1 VDWLLSGP
9 VEVRAPPL
17 PPGHELVVRRLRVS
31 NKRGRSHRW
40 LVPSVLVALTVA
52 AVALAAAQADTSG
65 SGRAAGASSGS
76 TALTADSG
84 GTAATSTV
92 STALTAATSTTVA
105 PSGST
110 ADPAAAAEVAA
121 SRSGIVEWAI
131 VDLATGSASGSGS
144 PADPQVAIDA
154 ASMGKV
160 LIAVAAVQQGLTASP
175 VQAAELELMIEQSDN
190 TATDHLY
197 AAVGGAATIQALMDA
212 TGMEESRAGRNW
224 GAMSI
229 TASDMAH
236 FLAQLGSG
244 ELLGL
249 ATDQVLEPMRAVV
262 ADQRWGIS
270 EAATATPA
278 AAVKNGWYPDTDGQW
293 RLHCSAIVGS
303 TDPTGADQGVA
314 VVVMTHY
321 SQELGMGYG
330 EETCRLVAAALLP
343 DALVA

>member
-1 VDWLLSGP
+1 
-9 VEVRAPPL
+9 VR
-17 PPGHELVVRRLRVS
+17 
-31 NKRGRSHRW
+31 NNRGRSHRW

-52 AVALAAAQADTSG
+52 AVALAASQAGTSG

-76 TALTADSG
+76 TASTADSADS
-84 GTAATSTV
+84 AATSTA
-92 STALTAATSTTVA
+92 STAATSTTVA

-121 SRSGIVEWAI
+121 SRSGVVEWAI
-131 VDLATGSASGSGS
+131 VDLATGYASGSGS
-144 PADPQVAIDA
+144 LADPQVAIDA

-175 VQAAELELMIEQSDN
+175 VQAAELALMIEQSDN
-190 TATDHLY
+190 TATDDLY
-197 AAVGGAATIQALMDA
+197 AAVGGAATIQALMDG
-212 TGMEESRAGRNW
+212 TGMTASGAGRNW

-249 ATDQVLEPMRAVV
+249 ATDEVLEPMRAVV

-270 EAATATPA
+270 EAATAVPT
-278 AAVKNGWYPDTDGQW
+278 AAVKNGWYPDTDGRW

-303 TDPTGADQGVA
+303 TEPTGVDQGVA
-314 VVVMTHY
+314 IVVMTHY

-343 DALVA
+343 DALLA

>member
-1 VDWLLSGP
+1 
-9 VEVRAPPL
+9 VR
-17 PPGHELVVRRLRVS
+17 
-31 NKRGRSHRW
+31 NNRGRSHRW
-40 LVPSVLVALTVA
+40 LVPSALVALTVA
-52 AVALAAAQADTSG
+52 AVALAASQAGTSG

-76 TALTADSG
+76 TASTADSADS
-84 GTAATSTV
+84 AATSTA
-92 STALTAATSTTVA
+92 STAATSTTVA

-121 SRSGIVEWAI
+121 SRSGVVEWAI
-131 VDLATGSASGSGS
+131 VDLATGYASGSGS
-144 PADPQVAIDA
+144 LADPQVAIDA

-190 TATDHLY
+190 TATDDLY
-197 AAVGGAATIQALMDA
+197 DAVGGAATIQALMDG
-212 TGMEESRAGRNW
+212 TGMTASGAGRNW

-244 ELLGL
+244 ELLGS
-249 ATDQVLEPMRAVV
+249 ATDEVLEPMRAVV

-278 AAVKNGWYPDTDGQW
+278 AAVKNGWYPDTDGRW

-321 SQELGMGYG
+321 SQALGMGYG

-343 DALVA
+343 DALLA

>member
-1 VDWLLSGP
+1 
-9 VEVRAPPL
+9 
-17 PPGHELVVRRLRVS
+17 VS
-31 NKRGRSHRW
+31 NKRGRSRRW
-40 LVPSVLVALTVA
+40 LVPSALVALTIA
-52 AVALAAAQADTSG
+52 AVALAASQTG
-65 SGRAAGASSGS
+65 TS
-76 TALTADSG
+76 TAS
-84 GTAATSTV
+84 TAATSTTTAIG
-92 STALTAATSTTVA
+92 STASTTVA

-110 ADPAAAAEVAA
+110 ADPVAAAEVAA
-121 SRSGIVEWAI
+121 SRSGTVEWAI
-131 VDLATGSASGSGS
+131 VDLATGEASGSGS
-144 PADPQVAIDA
+144 LADPQVAIDA

-175 VQAAELELMIEQSDN
+175 VAAAELELMVEQSDN
-190 TATDHLY
+190 TATDDLY
-197 AAVGGAATIQALMDA
+197 AAIGGATTIQALMDG
-212 TGMEESRAGRNW
+212 TGMEESRTGRNW

-244 ELLGL
+244 ELLGP
-249 ATDQVLEPMRAVV
+249 ATDEVLDPMRAVV

-270 EAATATPA
+270 EAATAVPT
-278 AAVKNGWYPDTDGQW
+278 AAVKNGWYPDTDGRW

-303 TDPTGADQGVA
+303 TDPTGSDQGVA

-343 DALVA
+343 DALLA

>member
-1 VDWLLSGP
+1 
-9 VEVRAPPL
+9 VR
-17 PPGHELVVRRLRVS
+17 
-31 NKRGRSHRW
+31 NNRGRSHRW

-52 AVALAAAQADTSG
+52 AVALAASQAGTSG

-76 TALTADSG
+76 TASTADSADS
-84 GTAATSTV
+84 AATSTA
-92 STALTAATSTTVA
+92 STAATSTTVA

-110 ADPAAAAEVAA
+110 ADPAAAAAVAA
-121 SRSGIVEWAI
+121 SRSGVVEWAI
-131 VDLATGSASGSGS
+131 VDLATGYASGSGS
-144 PADPQVAIDA
+144 LADPQVAIDA

-190 TATDHLY
+190 TATDDLY
-197 AAVGGAATIQALMDA
+197 DAVGGAATIQALMDG
-212 TGMEESRAGRNW
+212 TGMTASGAGRNW

-244 ELLGL
+244 ELLGS
-249 ATDQVLEPMRAVV
+249 ATDEVLEPMRAVV

-278 AAVKNGWYPDTDGQW
+278 AAVKNGWYPDTDGRW

-314 VVVMTHY
+314 VVVMAHY
-321 SQELGMGYG
+321 SQALGMGYG

-343 DALVA
+343 DALLA

>member
-1 VDWLLSGP
+1 
-9 VEVRAPPL
+9 VR
-17 PPGHELVVRRLRVS
+17 
-31 NKRGRSHRW
+31 NNRGRSHRW
-40 LVPSVLVALTVA
+40 LVPSALVALTVA
-52 AVALAAAQADTSG
+52 AVALAASQAGTSG

-76 TALTADSG
+76 TASTADSAD
-84 GTAATSTV
+84 TAATSTA
-92 STALTAATSTTVA
+92 STAATSTTVA

-110 ADPAAAAEVAA
+110 ADPAAAAAVAA
-121 SRSGIVEWAI
+121 SRSGVVEWAI
-131 VDLATGSASGSGS
+131 VDLATGYASGSGS
-144 PADPQVAIDA
+144 LADPQVAIDA

-190 TATDHLY
+190 TATDDLY
-197 AAVGGAATIQALMDA
+197 DAVGGAATIQALMDG
-212 TGMEESRAGRNW
+212 TGMTASGAGRNW

-244 ELLGL
+244 ELLGS
-249 ATDQVLEPMRAVV
+249 ATDEVLEPMRAVV

-278 AAVKNGWYPDTDGQW
+278 AAVKNGWYPDTDGRW

-314 VVVMTHY
+314 VVVMAHY
-321 SQELGMGYG
+321 SQALGMGYG

-343 DALVA
+343 DALLA

>member
-1 VDWLLSGP
+1 
-9 VEVRAPPL
+9 VR
-17 PPGHELVVRRLRVS
+17 
-31 NKRGRSHRW
+31 NNRGRSHRW
-40 LVPSVLVALTVA
+40 LVPSALVALTVA
-52 AVALAAAQADTSG
+52 AVALAASQAGTSG

-76 TALTADSG
+76 TASTADSADSADSAD
-84 GTAATSTV
+84 TAATSPA
-92 STALTAATSTTVA
+92 STAATSTTVA

-121 SRSGIVEWAI
+121 SRSGVVEWAI
-131 VDLATGSASGSGS
+131 VDLATGYASGSGS
-144 PADPQVAIDA
+144 LADPQVAIDA

-190 TATDHLY
+190 TATDDLY
-197 AAVGGAATIQALMDA
+197 AAVGGAATIQALMDG
-212 TGMEESRAGRNW
+212 TGMTASGAGRNW

-244 ELLGL
+244 ELLGS
-249 ATDQVLEPMRAVV
+249 ATDEVLEPMRAVV

-270 EAATATPA
+270 KAATATPA
-278 AAVKNGWYPDTDGQW
+278 AAVKNGWYPDTDGRW

-314 VVVMTHY
+314 VVVMAHY
-321 SQELGMGYG
+321 SQALGMGYG

-343 DALVA
+343 DALLA